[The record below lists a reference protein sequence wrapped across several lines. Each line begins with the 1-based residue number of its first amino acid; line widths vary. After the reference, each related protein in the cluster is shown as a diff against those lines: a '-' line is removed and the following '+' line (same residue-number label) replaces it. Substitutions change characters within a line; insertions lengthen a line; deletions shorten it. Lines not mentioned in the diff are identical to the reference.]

1 MHIRT
6 PTQGEANGRI
16 AGSDR
21 PAPPAAD
28 LQKLI
33 EGLPGPGAA
42 SESLVSIPTTWPVHP
57 VNRSTN
63 RGQSWLFLG
72 LVSAVVV
79 ACTTWEHV
87 KYTTSSLAD
96 LTDVSGLSPRA
107 ADCLASGRRSA
118 QGERGLD
125 PGVADAA
132 LMQDRAIAGSIESH
146 VALKPVAGMR
156 AGTDSHETER
166 LAPIARAL
174 ASIKECQL
182 RFRNVRDYTCT
193 FSKRERIKGHLTPL
207 QVIMMKA
214 RTQPRS
220 IYLKFRQPSPGREA
234 IYIVGSHDGR
244 VLVHDVGLNKLLA
257 GTLSLEPTGS
267 RAMEGCRHPISEAGI
282 GPLLETLQARWS
294 SELAPTESVVAFRD
308 DQMVGTRRCTMI
320 ETTHPQQQPEF
331 MFYRVRLFVDDELR
345 LPIHFEA
352 YDWPSSPGTPAKLV
366 EDYTFSNLRL
376 NVGLSD
382 LDFNVSNGNYAFGRF

>member
-1 MHIRT
+1 M
-6 PTQGEANGRI
+6 
-16 AGSDR
+16 
-21 PAPPAAD
+21 
-28 LQKLI
+28 
-33 EGLPGPGAA
+33 
-42 SESLVSIPTTWPVHP
+42 SIPMTGPVHP

-63 RGQSWLFLG
+63 RGRSWLFLG

-79 ACTTWEHV
+79 TCTTWEHV
-87 KYTTSSLAD
+87 RKSTSSLAG
-96 LTDVSGLSPRA
+96 LTDVSGPSPRA
-107 ADCLASGRRSA
+107 AESLASGGRSA
-118 QGERGLD
+118 QDERGSD
-125 PGVADAA
+125 SSAADAA
-132 LMQDRAIAGSIESH
+132 LNPDRADAGSIESH
-146 VALKPVAGMR
+146 VALKPVAGAR

-166 LAPIARAL
+166 VAPIARAL

-182 RFRNVRDYTCT
+182 RFRNIRDYTCT
-193 FSKRERIKGHLTPL
+193 FSKRERIKGQLTPL

-234 IYIVGSHDGR
+234 IYVVGSHDGK

-257 GTLSLEPTGS
+257 GTLSLEPTGG

-282 GPLLETLQARWS
+282 GPLLDTLQTRWS
-294 SELAPTESVVAFRD
+294 SELDPSESVVAFRD

-320 ETTHPQQQPEF
+320 ETTHPHQQPEF
-331 MFYRVRLFVDDELR
+331 MFYRVRLFIDDELG

-352 YDWPSSPGTPAKLV
+352 YDWPSSPGAPAELV
-366 EDYTFSNLRL
+366 EDYTFSDLRL